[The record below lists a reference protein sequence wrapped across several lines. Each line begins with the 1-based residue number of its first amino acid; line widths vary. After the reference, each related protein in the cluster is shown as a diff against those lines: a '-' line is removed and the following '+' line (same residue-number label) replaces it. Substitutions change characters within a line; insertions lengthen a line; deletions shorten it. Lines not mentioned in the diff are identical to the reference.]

1 MDSINK
7 IINAC
12 NISFEQFYSLIDE
25 ELQPESL
32 NSVPYIKFSEL
43 ENGIN
48 ILNDEPQTDSWTRKN
63 FPATTAGLYGIE
75 LDVDDYAPLYRK
87 KLTIIAA
94 KNAEICK
101 GDRMV
106 VFCKNNDI
114 LIKGICTPHS
124 HNFGLKRHYGQP
136 QNNRSQYYRY
146 CAGQPH
152 LLGQPIMPGSSK
164 YLQQSSE
171 ALEQT
176 ELRYDVLPAEP
187 VQLSDA
193 SLDKLCRRQTQE
205 AARRRPSPGDSRA
218 IQDSCAFTGI
228 MQ

>member
-1 MDSINK
+1 MQYEQVWDAVDKLARLHGLSPSGLAKKAGLDATTFNKSKRVRPDGKKRWPSLDSINK

-43 ENGIN
+43 GNGIN

-75 LDVDDYAPLYRK
+75 LDVDDYVPLYRK
-87 KLTIIAA
+87 NSTIIAA

-114 LIKGICTPHS
+114 LIKEFAHRTATT
-124 HNFGLKRHYGQP
+124 L
-136 QNNRSQYYRY
+136 
-146 CAGQPH
+146 
-152 LLGQPIMPGSSK
+152 
-164 YLQQSSE
+164 
-171 ALEQT
+171 
-176 ELRYDVLPAEP
+176 V
-187 VQLSDA
+187 LSDIM
-193 SLDKLCRRQTQE
+193 
-205 AARRRPSPGDSRA
+205 DSRKTTEVNITDIA
-218 IQDSCAFTGI
+218 LVSRIYWVSQ
-228 MQ
+228 